1 MGANAR
7 PWLELKPAD
16 RALGFGCVNS
26 EDSTPRF
33 QPMPDMQRGPQRAR
47 RAGWIPALTRQLL
60 GLTIGWL
67 LLWSTG
73 PALAASVAGNASCA
87 PINSADVEQLFERWD
102 QALRSG
108 DAHQVSSLYSDDA
121 LLLPTLSA
129 EPRRDGPG
137 INNYFE
143 SFLAKAPEGR
153 IESRE
158 IRLGCNQ
165 ALDAGTYSF
174 LLHPPGEQAERVQAR
189 YSFVYVFRNG
199 EWRIL
204 HHHSSLLPTS

>member
-1 MGANAR
+1 
-7 PWLELKPAD
+7 
-16 RALGFGCVNS
+16 
-26 EDSTPRF
+26 
-33 QPMPDMQRGPQRAR
+33 MPDTQRGPQRAR
-47 RAGWIPALTRQLL
+47 KAGWIPALARQVLAFSL
-60 GLTIGWL
+60 GWL
-67 LLWSTG
+67 LLWSAA
-73 PALAASVAGNASCA
+73 PAQAASCA
-87 PINSADVEQLFERWD
+87 PISRSDVEQLFVRWN

-108 DAHQVSSLYSDDA
+108 DAHQVSRLYSDDA

-129 EPRRDGPG
+129 EPRRDGAG
-137 INNYFE
+137 INDYFE

-174 LLHPPGEQAERVQAR
+174 LLHPPGQQAERVQAR

-199 EWRIL
+199 EWQIL